1 MITPELIA
9 RVGAAVEQNAAAAFL
24 RPLFPDV
31 HFTECSADD
40 VNARFSPV
48 LETTQYELYLI
59 SGASGHCL
67 EVTADYNGATGII
80 VAAKSDD

>member
-9 RVGAAVEQNAAAAFL
+9 RVGAAVERNPAAAAL
-24 RPLFPDV
+24 RPLFPEI

-40 VNARFSPV
+40 VNARFTPV
-48 LETTQYELYLI
+48 FETAGYEIYLI

-67 EVTADYNGATGII
+67 EVTADFGNATGVI

>member
-1 MITPELIA
+1 MIS
-9 RVGAAVEQNAAAAFL
+9 AAVIAQVAEAICLNPAAAFL
-24 RPLFPDV
+24 RSRFPDI

-40 VNARFSPV
+40 VNARFDPV
-48 LETTQYELYLI
+48 FEVGQYELYLI

-67 EVTADYNGATGII
+67 EVTADFNGATGII